1 MKIKKLEVTNLRA
14 FTHAEFIFQP
24 GMNLLVGINGV
35 GKTTVLDALRISLSK
50 VLPDLFGIKG
60 SKQSFDQSDIRIGS
74 QSLQVSCD
82 FVYNQLPFNLLFK
95 KQTGKVLY
103 RDPSIVRD
111 QLSEAPDVEKVTP
124 DIIELFP
131 SSKSAE
137 SIPLCIFFSTKR
149 SILTMKQSSGSAVAG
164 GQVAAFAESLLER
177 ETNLR
182 TVADWYKVQE
192 ELGVEKPIGL
202 KHNAVLRDAIE
213 TFLPGFKNLRVV
225 VSDGKP
231 HFVINKNGTTL
242 NLTQLSDG
250 ERGLLAMVLDLARRL
265 SQANP
270 FLGNPLI
277 DGSAIILIDELDL
290 HLHPKWQRTII
301 ENLTRTFPNCQ
312 FIATTHSPQIIGE
325 LNPKNILVID
335 REVYNPSISYGID
348 SSRILEEVLDTPS
361 RNKKVH
367 DILNEIYKYIDDGNV
382 KKAKDQLNNLKKIL
396 GPNDPEITR
405 SSTMVSFLEDELADE
420 TN

>member
-1 MKIKKLEVTNLRA
+1 MKIKKLEIANLRA
-14 FTHAEFIFQP
+14 FTHAEFAFQP

-82 FVYNQLPFNLLFK
+82 FIYNQLSFNLLFK
-95 KQTGKVLY
+95 KQLGKVLY
-103 RDPSIVRD
+103 KDPSIVRD
-111 QLSEAPDVEKVTP
+111 QLSEAPDIENITP
-124 DIIELFP
+124 ELHGLFP
-131 SSKSAE
+131 TSKSAE
-137 SIPLCIFFSTKR
+137 SKPLFIFFSTKR
-149 SILTMKQSSGSAVAG
+149 SILTNKQASGSAVAG
-164 GQVAAFAESLLER
+164 GQAAAFSESLLER

-182 TVADWYKVQE
+182 TIAEWYKVQE
-192 ELGVEKPIGL
+192 ELGDEKPIGL

-213 TFLPGFKNLRVV
+213 TFLPGFRNLRVV

-231 HFVINKNGTTL
+231 LFVINKNATTL

-270 FLGNPLI
+270 ELVNPLEE
-277 DGSAIILIDELDL
+277 GSAIVLIDELDL

-301 ENLTRTFPNCQ
+301 GNLIRTFPNCQ
-312 FIATTHSPQIIGE
+312 FIATTHSPQII
-325 LNPKNILVID
+325 
-335 REVYNPSISYGID
+335 PSAEPEQVFLLKD
-348 SSRILEEVLDTPS
+348 
-361 RNKKVH
+361 
-367 DILNEIYKYIDDGNV
+367 NEIIRPDRTLGMDSNWILKFIMDADDRPKDALTAIEIVENLINEGKFKEARGCIIHYKNE
-382 KKAKDQLNNLKKIL
+382 NLDLVEWPIFEARMARMEIL
-396 GPNDPEITR
+396 SKGK
-405 SSTMVSFLEDELADE
+405 
-420 TN
+420 